1 MSDFMCA
8 VPGCEDEAT
17 PLCSFHAEIDLRAE
31 LADAR
36 AERLKLHAEL
46 NTTQRERDEAQAL
59 LERFVHGTTEE
70 ELRIHGL
77 ASSTALGDMEHRA
90 EDAEAACAAY
100 RDGLE
105 RFNGRR
111 IGFGPSLEH
120 RDLHA
125 AQEYAQVLLERPNP
139 GEGWLSPERAREVAE
154 KAVRVERDTLAAKVD
169 AGASVIRELRQKL
182 AIAGVEGS
190 PPPGEETT
198 IGVLIGRARA
208 AESTLAAEQAAH
220 AEAKA
225 LLEQW
230 KQRAVEAAQA
240 GLADVVAR
248 QAAEAHVARLT
259 TTLERITALTERH
272 VTAHEIARAALAAP
286 AGEAKH
292 TDECEQRIRA
302 ICSCFRSGR

>member
-1 MSDFMCA
+1 MSIGSQLQQIDA
-8 VPGCEDEAT
+8 
-17 PLCSFHAEIDLRAE
+17 LAELTETIIALRAE

-154 KAVRVERDTLAAKVD
+154 KAVVKAWTDGFVKWGGGQDGTPHHENVR
-169 AGASVIRELRQKL
+169 
-182 AIAGVEGS
+182 
-190 PPPGEETT
+190 
-198 IGVLIGRARA
+198 RA
-208 AESTLAAEQAAH
+208 ASALVAEV
-220 AEAKA
+220 
-225 LLEQW
+225 L
-230 KQRAVEAAQA
+230 
-240 GLADVVAR
+240 
-248 QAAEAHVARLT
+248 
-259 TTLERITALTERH
+259 
-272 VTAHEIARAALAAP
+272 
-286 AGEAKH
+286 
-292 TDECEQRIRA
+292 
-302 ICSCFRSGR
+302 S